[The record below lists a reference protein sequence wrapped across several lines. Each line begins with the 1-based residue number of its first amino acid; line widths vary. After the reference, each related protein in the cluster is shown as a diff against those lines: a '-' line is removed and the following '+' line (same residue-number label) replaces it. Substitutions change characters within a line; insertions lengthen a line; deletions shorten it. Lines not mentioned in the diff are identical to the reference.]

1 MTSPFSIYISVG
13 MLYDQYKT
21 EYFAAYIDSGSGICT
36 AKPGVFP
43 KEARETLP
51 VIAGRNFS
59 QKILILNKGIRDA
72 KIMIGGAFDH
82 PGLG

>member
-1 MTSPFSIYISVG
+1 MTSLFSIYIYVG

-21 EYFAAYIDSGSGICT
+21 EYFATHIDSRSGISM

-51 VIAGRNFS
+51 VIAGKKS
-59 QKILILNKGIRDA
+59 
-72 KIMIGGAFDH
+72 
-82 PGLG
+82 

>member
-1 MTSPFSIYISVG
+1 

-21 EYFAAYIDSGSGICT
+21 DYFAAYIDSGSCICM

-51 VIAGRNFS
+51 VITGRDIS
-59 QKILILNKGIRDA
+59 QKILILNKKIREA
-72 KIMIGGAFDH
+72 KIMIGGVFGS
-82 PGLG
+82 P